1 MSITGMIQYFWEQGD
16 WAALFFCALGFAA
29 FVMVVSTLSVLLANA
44 VMGEDK

>member
-1 MSITGMIQYFWEQGD
+1 MSILGMIQYFWEQGD

-29 FVMVVSTLSVLLANA
+29 FVMVVATLAVLFTEA